1 MAQGSLMVR
10 MIDVVF
16 ILLFGFI
23 AVSQISKAEAIEPS
37 KSTEAEAKAPE
48 GAYIAIINVRSNGVY
63 TADGGDTI
71 LRNTNEV
78 RRYLSNEIKKAKAD
92 KKQLGVRIRSSWD
105 APARKTLAVAKVC
118 RGLDIPKGLDVV
130 KIRQF

>member
-1 MAQGSLMVR
+1 MSHGTLMVR

-37 KSTEAEAKAPE
+37 KSTEAEEKAPE
-48 GAYIAIINVRSNGVY
+48 GASITIINVRSDGVY
-63 TADGGDTI
+63 SADGGDI
-71 LRNTNEV
+71 VMHSSRELRGYLRNAKNEA
-78 RRYLSNEIKKAKAD
+78 NAKKIK
-92 KKQLGVRIRSSWD
+92 LGVRIRSAWD
-105 APARKTLAVAKVC
+105 APAQKTLAVAKVC
-118 RGLDIPKGLDVV
+118 RELNIPKGLDVV

>member
-1 MAQGSLMVR
+1 MSNGTLMLR

-37 KSTEAEAKAPE
+37 KSTEAEEKAPE
-48 GAYIAIINVRSNGVY
+48 GASITIINVRSDGVY
-63 TADGGDTI
+63 SADGGDILMRSTREI
-71 LRNTNEV
+71 RGYLRNALNEA
-78 RRYLSNEIKKAKAD
+78 RARNMK
-92 KKQLGVRIRSSWD
+92 LGVRIRSSWD
-105 APARKTLAVAKVC
+105 APAQKTLAVAKVC
-118 RGLDIPKGLDVV
+118 RELGIPKGLDVI